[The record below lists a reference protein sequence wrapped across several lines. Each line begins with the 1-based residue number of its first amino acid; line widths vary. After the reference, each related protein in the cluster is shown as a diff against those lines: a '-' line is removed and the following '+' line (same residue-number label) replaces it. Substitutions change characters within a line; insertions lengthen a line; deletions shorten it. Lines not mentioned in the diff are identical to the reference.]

1 MTGASVVH
9 PSSLGGHRPPSQ
21 EDGNDDDSSSFQSR
35 SSWALIINDLSDQDP
50 TSATR
55 ITSLSRDKPIETGE
69 CSFDDILGKPERY
82 HEDLSENFA
91 MHRRRSTIGCFSSS
105 FDAAEDHHP
114 PCPEYTL
121 PSTKAEILIKRD
133 NNQQKADP
141 PISGMGVL
149 SQYVEQRR
157 DDEATTND
165 DDDDG
170 GSAEDDDNLLRLPS
184 PPSMTMNHHD
194 STNFIKNKS
203 ERQNKDQQQIIDD
216 VKEERTPPV
225 TNERDTRGDDITAD
239 VHRYDGS
246 ADPQQDRDP
255 DVSISSSQTPE
266 SDLLDHRYDDYEG
279 DDEEEVVEVEWRR
292 PNSKGNNVHFPNT
305 LVSRCEV
312 RPRTNVEDIPD
323 LYFLE
328 QEIYQWEQD
337 RRRTSTEHVEVELV
351 SLSRDEESYN
361 NNDVV
366 VRDFASPATLRLG
379 LSASLSD
386 SL

>member
-1 MTGASVVH
+1 MTGKT
-9 PSSLGGHRPPSQ
+9 
-21 EDGNDDDSSSFQSR
+21 EDDDDDSSFQSR
-35 SSWALIINDLSDQDP
+35 SIVSDQDP

-55 ITSLSRDKPIETGE
+55 IPSLSRDKLMETGE
-69 CSFDDILGKPERY
+69 SSLDILGKPEMLY

-105 FDAAEDHHP
+105 FDAEDHP

-121 PSTKAEILIKRD
+121 PSTKADISTKH
-133 NNQQKADP
+133 NKNQQKADP
-141 PISGMGVL
+141 PISGMGVS

-157 DDEATTND
+157 DDEVTTDGDGD
-165 DDDDG
+165 D

-184 PPSMTMNHHD
+184 PPSMTIGHHD
-194 STNFIKNKS
+194 STDIIKDKD

-216 VKEERTPPV
+216 ATEERTPV
-225 TNERDTRGDDITAD
+225 TNERDTRGDDITAG
-239 VHRYDGS
+239 VHRDDGS
-246 ADPQQDRDP
+246 ADPEQDSDP
-255 DVSISSSQTPE
+255 DVSISSSHIPE
-266 SDLLDHRYDDYEG
+266 SDLLNHRYDDYEG

-292 PNSKGNNVHFPNT
+292 PNSKGNNVHFPTT

-323 LYFLE
+323 LYFSE

-379 LSASLSD
+379 LSSSLSD